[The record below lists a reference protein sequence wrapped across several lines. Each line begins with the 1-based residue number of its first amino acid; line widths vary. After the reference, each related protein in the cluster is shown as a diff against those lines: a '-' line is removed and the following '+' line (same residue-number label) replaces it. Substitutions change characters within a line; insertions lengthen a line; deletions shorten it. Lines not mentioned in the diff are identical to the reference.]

1 MKKKIIIALTIV
13 LCFSIMVI
21 KKASAQ
27 VQIWSDISPND
38 KDNWQGSKVENQGY
52 CEKVYF
58 NTALPYFD
66 IVNFLKSLTYY
77 PNPLGDGE
85 ISPLLVS
92 ENGFVIVANK
102 GVSNLSNEIE
112 YSILFVENITAET
125 PIIEEVFWT
134 YWYKNGNGYW
144 DYSSLE
150 IYANLLNNFMNIP
163 VGSNNKNA
171 TFFFSSTPFVYL
183 PTKENSTSQEDIDN
197 AYNDGMADGW
207 QAGYD
212 EGYDYGYDDGEH
224 DGYNEGA
231 SEGYQDGYE
240 AGYDEGIKKGEEV
253 NANLGDMFLNILDS
267 PRQAISNILNF
278 EFLGINLASLVFFLI
293 TAILVV
299 VIIKF
304 FI

>member
-21 KKASAQ
+21 KKASANFTAETQ
-27 VQIWSDISPND
+27 DSPNHLN
-38 KDNWQGSKVENQGY
+38 NWYGNIVENNGY
-52 CEKVYF
+52 CDLVYF
-58 NTALPYFD
+58 NTCLNVQQIYGM
-66 IVNFLKSLTYY
+66 SQHLTFYQ
-77 PNPLGDGE
+77 NPLGTGY
-85 ISPLLVS
+85 IYPLLS
-92 ENGFVIVANK
+92 AENGFTIIMIRE
-102 GVSNLSNEIE
+102 SQYIEIC
-112 YSILFVENITAET
+112 YIENINTNISLKTIFYGINNGDDTQRTKWVESQ
-125 PIIEEVFWT
+125 III
-134 YWYKNGNGYW
+134 N
-144 DYSSLE
+144 S
-150 IYANLLNNFMNIP
+150 NLLNNNLGLPI
-163 VGSNNKNA
+163 GLDNNVIKQL
-171 TFFFSSTPFVYL
+171 FSSTPLEYL
-183 PTKENSTSQEDIDN
+183 PSKNSSTSQEDIDN
-197 AYNDGMADGW
+197 AYNDGW

-240 AGYDEGIKKGEEV
+240 EGIKKGEEV